1 MAMTIPPVRLRQPD
15 HALTLPFKTLR
26 MLMLGLLLVVGSM
39 LTGCG
44 SGEGGPSASATL
56 TWDPVDEVQG
66 GQVHLDILE
75 GPGIHVV
82 QHGYYVYY
90 GTESQGS
97 SGLCSYPNKVFTSTP
112 SAIVTGLTPNTRYYF
127 AVSAFN
133 GIESECSAE
142 HPADSGDIDPV
153 VIG

>member
-1 MAMTIPPVRLRQPD
+1 MAMTTSPVRLRQPD
-15 HALTLPFKTLR
+15 DASTLQYRTLR
-26 MLMLGLLLVVGSM
+26 VMIVGLLLMVGSI

-56 TWDPVDEVQG
+56 TWDPVDEVHG
-66 GQVHLDILE
+66 GQVHLDLLE

-97 SGLCSYPNKVFTSTP
+97 SGLCSYPNKIFTSTP
-112 SAIVTGLTPNTRYYF
+112 SATVTGLTPNTRYYF

-142 HPADSGDIDPV
+142 HPADSGDTDPV

>member
-1 MAMTIPPVRLRQPD
+1 MAMTTSPVQLRQPD
-15 HALTLPFKTLR
+15 DASTFQYRALR
-26 MLMLGLLLVVGSM
+26 VMIVGLLLIVGSM

-44 SGEGGPSASATL
+44 SGDEGGPSASATL
-56 TWDPVDEVQG
+56 TWDPVDDV
-66 GQVHLDILE
+66 
-75 GPGIHVV
+75 
-82 QHGYYVYY
+82 HGYYVYY

-97 SGLCSYPNKVFTSTP
+97 SGSCSYPNKVYTPTP
-112 SAIVTGLTPNTRYYF
+112 SAIVAGLAPNTTYYF

-142 HPADSGDIDPV
+142 HPSDSGDIDPV